1 MIEAQPSQT
10 AFLTAVH
17 RAWHHHMAPEPKVLN
32 DDLALNLSGL
42 KSLDE
47 AEAYVNTII
56 QNFTALSDAETASTF
71 VQHIEASVCMRSRVV
86 EEQLLLAR
94 ERNIQQLVVLGAG
107 LDSTAYRRKDLT
119 EGLEVIEIDHPSTQ
133 SWKRECLANANID
146 IPDNVK
152 FVAFD
157 FENQTLAQA
166 MEEGGID
173 INLMTFFTWLGVQM
187 YLTDDAVKSTFS
199 VVGKFPAGSELI
211 MDFISPSYVDN
222 ADIAQ
227 DSVAQLSEV
236 VSQMGEPILSKYYE
250 SELEERLSDA
260 GFSAVDFFSAR
271 LLKDRYLG
279 GGSDAYQIPDE
290 ATYLLSAAV

>member
-32 DDLALNLSGL
+32 DDLALKLSGL
-42 KSLDE
+42 QSLAE
-47 AEAYVNTII
+47 AEVYVNTII
-56 QNFTALSDAETASTF
+56 ENFTALSDPETASTF

-94 ERNIQQLVVLGAG
+94 KRNIQQLVILGAG

-119 EGLEVIEIDHPSTQ
+119 EGLKVIEIDHPSTQ
-133 SWKRECLANANID
+133 RWKHECLAKANI
-146 IPDNVK
+146 NVPENVN

-166 MEEGGID
+166 MEQGGVD
-173 INLMTFFTWLGVQM
+173 FNLMTFFTWLGVQM

-199 VVGKFPAGSELI
+199 VMGRFPAGSELI
-211 MDFISPSYVDN
+211 MDFISPAYTDN
-222 ADIAQ
+222 TDIAA

-250 SELEERLSDA
+250 SELEDRLNEA
-260 GFSAVDFFSAR
+260 GFTKVDFLSAG

-279 GGSDAYQIPDE
+279 GGSAAYQIPDE
-290 ATYLLSAAV
+290 ATYLLSATI

>member
-17 RAWHHHMAPEPKVLN
+17 RAWHHHKAPEPKVLN
-32 DDLALNLSGL
+32 DDLALELSGL
-42 KSLDE
+42 GSLDE

-56 QNFTALSDAETASTF
+56 ESFTALSDAETASTF

-133 SWKRECLANANID
+133 SWKHECLAKANID
-146 IPDNVK
+146 IPENVK

-166 MEEGGID
+166 MEEGGVD
-173 INLMTFFTWLGVQM
+173 FNLMTFFTWLGVQM

-199 VVGKFPAGSELI
+199 VMGKFPSGSELI
-211 MDFISPSYVDN
+211 MDFISPAYVNN
-222 ADIAQ
+222 ADIAD

-250 SELEERLSDA
+250 SELEERLIDA
-260 GFSAVDFFSAR
+260 GFRAVDFFSAG

-290 ATYLLSAAV
+290 ATYLLSATV

>member
-32 DDLALNLSGL
+32 DDMALKLAGL
-42 KSLDE
+42 ESLDD

-56 QNFTALSDAETASTF
+56 ENFTALSDRETATTF
-71 VQHIEASVCMRSRVV
+71 VSHIEASVCMRSRVV
-86 EEQLLLAR
+86 EEQLLVAR
-94 ERNIQQLVVLGAG
+94 ERNIKQLVLLGAG

-119 EGLEVIEIDHPSTQ
+119 DGIKVIEIDHPSTQ
-133 SWKRECLANANID
+133 RWKHECLARAKIEV
-146 IPDNVK
+146 PENVK

-166 MEEGGID
+166 MEEGGVD
-173 INLMTFFTWLGVQM
+173 FTQMTFFTWLGVQM
-187 YLTDDAVKSTFS
+187 YLTDEAVKSTFS
-199 VVGKFPAGSELI
+199 VMGKFPAGSEVI
-211 MDFISPSYVDN
+211 MDFISPSYVEN

-250 SELEERLSDA
+250 SELEERLREA
-260 GFSAVDFFSAR
+260 GFGVVDFLSAR

-279 GGSDAYQIPDE
+279 GGSEAYQIPDD
-290 ATYLLSAAV
+290 ATYLLSATV